1 MKHHPD
7 LLTLKTLLEQHD
19 WTYNYSDD
27 HRAWVKGNKEAD
39 EIRRQ
44 MDICCGLGLSEE
56 ATELHNQFNPFHE

>member
-7 LLTLKTLLEQHD
+7 LLTLKTLLEKHD

-27 HRAWVKGNKEAD
+27 HRAWVKGKEEAD

-44 MDICCGLGLSEE
+44 RDICCGLGLGTE
-56 ATELHNQFNPFHE
+56 ADEMYNEFKL

>member
-1 MKHHPD
+1 MKEYHPD

-27 HRAWVKGNKEAD
+27 HRAWVKGKEQSD

-44 MDICCGLGLSEE
+44 MDICCGLGLSAEANELYEE
-56 ATELHNQFNPFHE
+56 YKF